1 MCMKKPGPRCSND
14 TKKAMEAADAAWA
27 EYKETHPNWNQE
39 TDDYSRSLIFATN
52 VTHDQYRA
60 SPEGIQALEDEMSE
74 AYDTGRNHAGAKQRY
89 VDGEVYSV
97 QSGVKEGPIL
107 AAKLKAIKEHREWQ
121 GKTLKSL
128 EAVEK
133 ESSVRGSLEYA
144 RMILGRL
151 EAQKAAV
158 LADPER
164 SFRLAD
170 VSREEQELGVI
181 AAQRAKADGVSSR
194 TELQLPKNWAKVATD
209 LRSKVQYEITSEA
222 YLDRKIED
230 MKDYVKSAE
239 KKINHMVDEPAAAT
253 QYFKEWLDT
262 SS

>member
-1 MCMKKPGPRCSND
+1 MKKPGPRCSND

-27 EYKETHPNWNQE
+27 EYKETHPNWAQE
-39 TDDYSRSLIFATN
+39 TDGYSRSLIFATN

-60 SPEGIQALEDEMSE
+60 SPEGIQALEDEMSQ
-74 AYDTGRNHAGAKQRY
+74 AYDTGKNYDRAYQRY
-89 VDGEVYSV
+89 VNGEVYSV

-144 RMILGRL
+144 RMIVGRL

-164 SFRLAD
+164 SYRLAGI
-170 VSREEQELGVI
+170 SRSEQQLTQEAVF
-181 AAQRAKADGVSSR
+181 RAKADGVPAR
-194 TELQLPKNWAKVATD
+194 TELQLPEDWAKKATAI
-209 LRSKVQYEITSEA
+209 RSKVQYETTSEA
-222 YLDRKIED
+222 YLDLKIED

-239 KKINHMVDEPAAAT
+239 KKINHMVDEPSAAT
-253 QYFKEWLDT
+253 QYFKEWLD
-262 SS
+262 SSS